1 MTVYDL
7 ERNDLAAAK
16 KFVRERGDAL
26 TVDEGQVL
34 LMLQDDP
41 TELRAWMRKERSRPS
56 RR

>member
-16 KFVRERGDAL
+16 AFVRERGDAL